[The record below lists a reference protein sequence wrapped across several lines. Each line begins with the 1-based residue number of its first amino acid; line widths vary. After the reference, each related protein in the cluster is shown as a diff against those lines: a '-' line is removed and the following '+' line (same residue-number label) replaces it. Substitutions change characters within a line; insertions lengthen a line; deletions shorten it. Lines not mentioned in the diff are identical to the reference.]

1 MKGISIIILAAGL
14 GTRMKSNL
22 VKILH
27 PLAGMP
33 MLSYTL
39 ALAKSLRPEKTIAVI
54 GHQADKVKETF
65 SDYDVDWAIQKEQK
79 GTGHAVMQARSLLNN
94 FNGNVIVL
102 SGDTPLLRKETVS
115 KLIKRHKS
123 KGNRVTIL
131 TTELNNPYGYGRVIT
146 NANGKVERIVEEKD
160 ASDTIKKT
168 RLINTGIYAFDRD
181 FLFNSLSEIKPNN
194 AQGEYYLTDVIGIA
208 SKGGLEINAV
218 KAQDSDEVMGIN
230 TRLELS
236 KAEKVIRKRIND
248 RWMLNGVTI
257 IDPETT
263 FVDDTVEIGRDTI
276 IYPNNFICG
285 KTRIGGGCTIYSNS
299 RIIDAKI
306 GSDVKIKDSCLIE
319 ESKIGDR
326 ASIGPFAHL
335 RPHTEL
341 GRDVKIGNF
350 VEIKKSVLKDGA
362 KANHLTYL
370 GDSHVGRNVNIGAG
384 TITCNYD
391 GFKKYKTEIGDNVFV
406 GSDVQFIAPVKIGKG
421 AIVAAGTTIT
431 EDVPADSLAISRTK
445 QISKKGWAKKRRRQ
459 GSIKRVMG
467 QGAKD
472 RGKGVG

>member
-1 MKGISIIILAAGL
+1 MAAGL

-33 MLSYTL
+33 MLVYTL
-39 ALAKSLRPEKTIAVI
+39 NLAKSLRPARVIAVI
-54 GHQADKVKETF
+54 GHQADKVKDTF
-65 SDYDVDWAIQKEQK
+65 SDYDVNWAIQKEQK

-94 FNGNVIVL
+94 FNGTVIVL
-102 SGDTPLLRKETVS
+102 SGDTPLLKKETIS
-115 KLIKRHKS
+115 ELIKSHKS

-146 NANGKVERIVEEKD
+146 NADGKVERIVEEKD
-160 ASDTIKKT
+160 ASETIKKA
-168 RLINTGIYAFDRD
+168 RLINTGIYAFDKD
-181 FLFNSLSEIKPNN
+181 FLFDSLSEIKPNN

-208 SKGGLEINAV
+208 AKRGLEINAV
-218 KAQDSDEVMGIN
+218 NAGDSDEVMGIN
-230 TRLELS
+230 TRLELA

-248 RWMLNGVTI
+248 KWMLNGVTI
-257 IDPETT
+257 IDPEVT
-263 FVDDTVEIGRDTI
+263 FIDDSVDIGRDTI

-285 KTRIGGGCTIYSNS
+285 KTKIGEGCTIYPNS
-299 RIIDAKI
+299 RIIDAEI
-306 GSDVKIKDSCLIE
+306 GNEVKIKDSCLIE
-319 ESKIGDR
+319 KSKIGDR

-350 VEIKKSVLKDGA
+350 VEIKKSVIKDGA

-391 GFKKYKTEIGDNVFV
+391 GFKKHRTAIGDNVFV

-421 AIVAAGTTIT
+421 AIVAAGTTVT
-431 EDVPADSLAISRTK
+431 EDVPADSLVISRTK
-445 QISKKGWAKKRRRQ
+445 QISKKGWARKKRQRQ
-459 GSIKRVMG
+459 SKS
-467 QGAKD
+467 
-472 RGKGVG
+472 

>member
-1 MKGISIIILAAGL
+1 MKGISIIIMAAGL

-33 MLSYTL
+33 MLAYTL
-39 ALAKSLRPEKTIAVI
+39 NLAKSLRTEKIIAVI
-54 GHQADKVKETF
+54 GHQADKVKDIF
-65 SDYDVDWAIQKEQK
+65 SEYKIGWVIQKEQK
-79 GTGHAVMQARSLLNN
+79 GTGHAVMQAKNTLRD
-94 FNGNVIVL
+94 FNGTVIVL
-102 SGDTPLLRKETVS
+102 SGDTPLLKKETIS
-115 KLIKRHKS
+115 ELIKSHKS

-131 TTELNNPYGYGRVIT
+131 TTELNNSYGYGRVVT

-160 ASDTIKKT
+160 ASDAIKKI
-168 RLINTGIYAFDRD
+168 RLINTGIYAFDKD
-181 FLFNSLSEIKPNN
+181 FLFDSLSEIKPNN

-208 SKGGLEINAV
+208 AKRGLEINAV
-218 KAQDSDEVMGIN
+218 KAGDSDEVMGVN
-230 TRLELS
+230 TRLELA
-236 KAEKVIRKRIND
+236 KAERIIRRRINE
-248 RWMLNGVTI
+248 RWMLSGVTI

-263 FVDDTVEIGRDTI
+263 FIDDTVEIGRDTI

-285 KTRIGGGCTIYSNS
+285 KSRIGEGCTIYPNS

-306 GSDVKIKDSCLIE
+306 GKEVKIKDSCLIE
-319 ESKIGDR
+319 ESKIGDK

-350 VEIKKSVLKDGA
+350 VEIKKSIVKDGA

-370 GDSHVGRNVNIGAG
+370 GDSVIGRNVNIGAG

-391 GFKKYKTEIGDNVFV
+391 GFKKHRTEIGDNVFV

-421 AIVAAGTTIT
+421 AIVAAGTTVT
-431 EDVPADSLAISRTK
+431 EDVPADSLVISRTK
-445 QISKKGWAKKRRRQ
+445 QISKKGWARKKRERL
-459 GSIKRVMG
+459 SKS
-467 QGAKD
+467 
-472 RGKGVG
+472 